1 MSTTKKYCLEYE
13 AHAAY
18 ELEYPDYQRHETR
31 THSARPC
38 IIIKRDDKYYA
49 LIMVEHAYYNHD
61 VPCVYNRSN
70 EEEVWYP
77 DNSYHQILMDIYEEE
92 FGEKQSG

>member
-1 MSTTKKYCLEYE
+1 MSITKKYCLEYE

-18 ELEYPDYQRHETR
+18 ELEYPDYQRRKTH

-49 LIMVEHAYYNHD
+49 LIMVEHVYLNYN

-77 DNSYHQILMDIYEEE
+77 GNDYHQILQDIYEEE
-92 FGEKQSG
+92 FGETQSG